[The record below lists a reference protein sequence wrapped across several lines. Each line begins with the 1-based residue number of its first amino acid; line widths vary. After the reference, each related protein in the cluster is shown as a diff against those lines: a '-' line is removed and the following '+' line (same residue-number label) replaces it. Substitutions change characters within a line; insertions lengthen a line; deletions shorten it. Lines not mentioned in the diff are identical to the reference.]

1 MKSTLTSMIL
11 SLGCITVVSGAILA
25 GVYEL
30 TEQPIIEAE
39 RQARVDAVGEVCP
52 QFDNDPIAEKCE
64 VALDGETLPVTLYTA
79 TLGGKPVGAA
89 VESYSP
95 DGFSGEIK
103 IMYGFDSEGN
113 VTGYSVISH
122 AETPGLGAKMG
133 DWFRSPEGHR
143 SVIGLNAATDN
154 LTVTKDGGD
163 VDAITAATITS
174 RAFLDALRR
183 ASAAYSQFRSTNST
197 IPS

>member
-25 GVYEL
+25 GVHEL

-52 QFDNDPIAEKCE
+52 RFDNDPIAEKCE
-64 VALDGETLPVTLYTA
+64 VTPDRESLPVTLYPA

-103 IMYGFDSEGN
+103 IMYGFDSDGN

-122 AETPGLGAKMG
+122 AETPGLGAKMA

-154 LTVTKDGGD
+154 LTVGKDGGD

-183 ASAAYSQFRSTNST
+183 ASAAYSQFKSTNSNL
-197 IPS
+197 PS